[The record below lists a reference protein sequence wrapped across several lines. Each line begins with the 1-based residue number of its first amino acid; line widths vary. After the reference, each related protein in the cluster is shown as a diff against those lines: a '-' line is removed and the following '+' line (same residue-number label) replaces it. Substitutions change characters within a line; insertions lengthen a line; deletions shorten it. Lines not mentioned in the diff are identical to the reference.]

1 MLLLQAAW
9 WLLRAYVNWQMKPKY
24 HMMEEM
30 FQYQAYECVNL
41 DDYNEYLDEDFVGQV
56 AKLAVRRGGW
66 NTAKANASAV
76 MDRYRA

>member
-1 MLLLQAAW
+1 
-9 WLLRAYVNWQMKPKY
+9 MKPKY

-30 FQYQAYECVNL
+30 FQYQAFECGNP

-56 AKLAVRRGGW
+56 AKLALRRGGR

-76 MDRYRA
+76 MDRYRALLAMWEI